1 MRLDLAVIQYE
12 SDHVVDL
19 AGAVPFASGDNRL
32 CFRHPGYADRCI
44 KVLRN
49 GRTKQLHAAS
59 PLYKKIM
66 RETYF
71 DDNRREY
78 SAYQQPAVARSEG
91 TYARHLARC
100 YGWTRTSLG
109 DGLVTDLITDADN
122 QPAQTF
128 ETYLLQ
134 HGLDAMAQ
142 DAVAEFSCF
151 LRSSLILTKNLMP
164 HNLVLAPNDLGHR
177 LVLIDGLGLSTL
189 LPLAKYSRYFAQRH
203 VEKRVQWFNFRL
215 EWEVGDRTVSW
226 RDTEANFRF
235 VGVCSHAAGE
245 R

>member
-1 MRLDLAVIQYE
+1 
-12 SDHVVDL
+12 
-19 AGAVPFASGDNRL
+19 
-32 CFRHPGYADRCI
+32 
-44 KVLRN
+44 
-49 GRTKQLHAAS
+49 
-59 PLYKKIM
+59 
-66 RETYF
+66 
-71 DDNRREY
+71 
-78 SAYQQPAVARSEG
+78 
-91 TYARHLARC
+91 
-100 YGWTRTSLG
+100 
-109 DGLVTDLITDADN
+109 LVTDLITDADDK
-122 QPAQTF
+122 PAQTL
-128 ETYLLQ
+128 ETYLFQ

-142 DAVAEFSCF
+142 DAVAEFSTF

-164 HNLVLAPNDLGHR
+164 HNLVLAPNGLGHR

-235 VGVCSHAAGE
+235 MGGSSHAAGE

>member
-1 MRLDLAVIQYE
+1 MASIQYE
-12 SDHVVDL
+12 SDHVVNL

-59 PLYKKIM
+59 PLYKKMM

-78 SAYQQPAVARSEG
+78 SAYQQPAIARSEG
-91 TYARHLARC
+91 AYTRHLACC
-100 YGWTRTSLG
+100 YGWSRTSLG
-109 DGLVTDLITDADN
+109 DGLVTDFIADAEHN
-122 QPAQTF
+122 PAQTL
-128 ETYLLQ
+128 EAYLSQ

-142 DAVAEFSCF
+142 EAVAEFSCF

-164 HNLVLAPNDLGHR
+164 HNLVLAPNGSGHR

-189 LPLAKYSRYFAQRH
+189 LPLAKYSRYFARRH

-215 EWEVGDRTVSW
+215 VWEVSDRAVSW
-226 RDTEANFRF
+226 RDTEAKFRF
-235 VGVCSHAAGE
+235 MRVPLHAAGE